1 MNLMLA
7 DRIEMIREATQDDI
21 PAIETLMKG
30 EPGFWQ
36 DNWRADVLNRAMV
49 SARGLAFVYVADGA
63 IVGFICGHDLGFR
76 GYLSELIVAKARKGE
91 GIGRQLVAHLEAEL
105 AAHGC
110 KLLIADVWKDA
121 RGFYESLGW
130 TPPDVILLRKRL

>member
-49 SARGLAFVYVADGA
+49 SARGLAFV
-63 IVGFICGHDLGFR
+63 
-76 GYLSELIVAKARKGE
+76 
-91 GIGRQLVAHLEAEL
+91 
-105 AAHGC
+105 
-110 KLLIADVWKDA
+110 
-121 RGFYESLGW
+121 
-130 TPPDVILLRKRL
+130 